1 MFEWLKENKH
11 WLMPHTMS
19 SSFTTPLGFMLGAH
33 PTLSSRDA
41 IKAILDEPMKGIE
54 FNLYAVSQFYI
65 DSKTKKKVNTNV
77 VEIHVPSDDG
87 KRI

>member
-1 MFEWLKENKH
+1 
-11 WLMPHTMS
+11 MS
-19 SSFTTPLGFMLGAH
+19 MSLTTPLGIMLGAH
-33 PTLSSRDA
+33 PTLSSHDA

-77 VEIHVPSDDG
+77 VEIHAPLGDAECAQELLMAA
-87 KRI
+87 